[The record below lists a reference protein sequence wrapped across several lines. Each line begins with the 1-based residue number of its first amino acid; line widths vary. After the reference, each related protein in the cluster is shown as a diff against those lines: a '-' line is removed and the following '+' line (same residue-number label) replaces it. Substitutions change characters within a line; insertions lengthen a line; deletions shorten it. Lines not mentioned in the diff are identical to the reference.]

1 MFKPTHF
8 RFQNSIHWP
17 GAGPTTEV
25 FADNCAKVDD
35 AGEHFTFVHAGGHA
49 VKVPKAEVT
58 TYGVYDADD
67 VPNLPTEDDYKDG
80 IDKEDDSGKEEDTGS
95 ADDDNSSDDTD
106 ATDDVSEEGSPV
118 TFPGTIG
125 DISGGEPY
133 SDDQFA
139 DSLPADKKSKKKNKK
154 DYK

>member
-8 RFQNSIHWP
+8 RFQNSIQWP

-25 FADNCAKVDD
+25 FADNCAKVED

-80 IDKEDDSGKEEDTGS
+80 IDKKGDADADADEGVQEADSDNTGS
-95 ADDDNSSDDTD
+95 ADEDNADDNADEDNLVSDT
-106 ATDDVSEEGSPV
+106 A
-118 TFPGTIG
+118 I
-125 DISGGEPY
+125 
-133 SDDQFA
+133 
-139 DSLPADKKSKKKNKK
+139 DSMFSVNPSKKSKKKK
-154 DYK
+154 